1 MKLSKTSE
9 YAIRILSYMARD
21 TEKKYSAKNLIE
33 KLHISDKYLRRLM
46 TDLSK
51 VGLIYS
57 KQGRNGGY
65 FFAKSTNEI
74 TVAQIIDTVEGM
86 DKYTGCI
93 MGFDECSD
101 ENPCVMHL
109 VWVKTRNTLLKTF
122 ETTTLATLA
131 KAETIKH

>member
-9 YAIRILSYMARD
+9 YAIRILSFMARD
-21 TEKKYSAKNLIE
+21 AAKSYSAKFLVENLN
-33 KLHISDKYLRRLM
+33 ISDKYLRRLM

-51 VGLIYS
+51 AGLIYS
-57 KQGRNGGY
+57 TQGRNGGY
-65 FFAKSTNEI
+65 SFAQSTEKI
-74 TVAQIIDTVEGM
+74 TVAKIIDTVEGI

-122 ETTTLATLA
+122 ETTTLAKLA
-131 KAETIKH
+131 KIKTIKH

>member
-21 TEKKYSAKNLIE
+21 TKKKYSAKNLVE

-51 VGLIYS
+51 AELIYS

-65 FFAKSTNEI
+65 FFAKSTDKI

-101 ENPCVMHL
+101 ENPCVMHS

-122 ETTTLATLA
+122 ETTTLAKLA
-131 KAETIKH
+131 KAQTIKH

>member
-21 TEKKYSAKNLIE
+21 TEKKYSAKNLVE

-51 VGLIYS
+51 AELIYS

-101 ENPCVMHL
+101 KNPCVMHL

-122 ETTTLATLA
+122 ETTTLAKLA